1 MFRHVLPPIGA
12 RTSYLNWRSEP
23 RELSAEFVFHC
34 PGLQHDGKEE
44 SESAVETARGRRRK
58 RSKKVN
64 MKEQERGV
72 GRKRQGD
79 RCMYIHSYI
88 GHPRE
93 KEELVVDFYY
103 RHS

>member
-1 MFRHVLPPIGA
+1 MTLLKDAIRPV
-12 RTSYLNWRSEP
+12 T
-23 RELSAEFVFHC
+23 
-34 PGLQHDGKEE
+34 GKEE